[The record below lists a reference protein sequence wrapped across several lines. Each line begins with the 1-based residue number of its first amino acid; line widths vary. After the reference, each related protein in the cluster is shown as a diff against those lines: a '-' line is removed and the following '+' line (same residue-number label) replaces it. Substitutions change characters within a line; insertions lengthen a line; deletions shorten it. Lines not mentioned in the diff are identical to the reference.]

1 MRSTL
6 VTLSL
11 AVSTTV
17 SGHWTHPKPA
27 LHPKRANESD
37 HDASKACE
45 EIKSQISSASE
56 VIDGIGKYCAS
67 AEWSP
72 WHFD

>member
-6 VTLSL
+6 LALSF
-11 AVSTTV
+11 AISATV
-17 SGHWTHPKPA
+17 SGHWNHPKPA

-37 HDASKACE
+37 HDAGKACE

-56 VIDGIGKYCAS
+56 VIDGVGKCCAKT
-67 AEWSP
+67 E
-72 WHFD
+72 